1 MNPTTQNYDYMFVEL
16 CYCIFRQCTPEWRIE
31 DSLTN
36 FIDITYIC
44 SGEAYYN
51 INGIDYHVKSGDLLC
66 IPKNSRRFATTNP
79 QNPLCC
85 YPVNFK
91 LHDFNGDEITL
102 PFPLISHLGTIEPIL
117 HLYKELNV
125 AWTEQKPGY
134 RLYAHSI
141 FTRILHK
148 LLCLLYYHNDQTFI
162 DPRIQKIQAYI
173 SRHYTEKLTVDHLA
187 ALIGLNPVYFGILF
201 KENMGCS
208 VKKYINQIKINHAEN
223 LLLSGEF
230 TITDVALAC
239 GFEDV
244 YYFSKLFKSL
254 KGYPP
259 SHTRN
264 LF

>member
-1 MNPTTQNYDYMFVEL
+1 MNQILQNYDYMFVEL
-16 CYCIFRQCTPEWRIE
+16 CYCIFRQCTPEWCIE
-31 DSLTN
+31 DSITN

-51 INGIDYHVKSGDLLC
+51 IDGVDYHVKSGDLLC
-66 IPKNSRRFATTNP
+66 IPKNSRRSATTNS
-79 QNPLCC
+79 QNPMCC

-91 LHDFNGDEITL
+91 LHDFNGDEIKL
-102 PFPLISHLGTIEPIL
+102 PFPLISHLGTIDPIL

-125 AWTEQKPGY
+125 VWTEQKPGY
-134 RLYAHSI
+134 RFYAHSI
-141 FTRILHK
+141 FTCILHK

-162 DPRIQKIQAYI
+162 DPRIQKVQTYI
-173 SRHYTEKLTVDHLA
+173 SEHYTEKLTVDSLA

-201 KENMGCS
+201 KENIGCS

-230 TITDVALAC
+230 TITNVALAC

-259 SHTRN
+259 SRAHN
-264 LF
+264 PF